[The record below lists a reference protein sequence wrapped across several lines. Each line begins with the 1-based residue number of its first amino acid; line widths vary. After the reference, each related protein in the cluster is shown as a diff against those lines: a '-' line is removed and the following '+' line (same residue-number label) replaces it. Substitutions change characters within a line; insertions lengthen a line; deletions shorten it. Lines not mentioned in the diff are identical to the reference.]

1 MILSNTLNPNLVALF
16 YADWNIRIYRS
27 EIQDSTIRLF
37 ARRTGKRSQC
47 PNCLKSSRS
56 VRSSYTRTL
65 TDLPMAANAVFISLK
80 IRRFACKNP
89 NCEKRIFSERCSD
102 LTNPYSRR
110 TERASSYLKQ
120 FLIEISSNKG
130 AYFSKLMNIPISNNT
145 CLRLVKSMVMPV
157 DDNLLCV
164 GIDDWAKRKG
174 MNYGSIIV
182 NADTGRPIDLLNS
195 RDSSDVVE
203 WLSGHQEIKYVTRD
217 RATSYASAITKAIPE
232 AKQIA
237 DRFHLVK
244 NLGDAIQEEIRHEYG
259 HLKEVAKNI
268 YAAAEAKKSMKVILN
283 AQNDVKDNVKLE
295 VSSVMIEKR
304 EKLLQMTKMK
314 KDGHNISDIARKT
327 QTDRATVV
335 KYLEHGI
342 PSPRIRDTRVNYNKY
357 ITEINHMVSLEINP
371 TAMFKSLKNIG
382 LKCCERSFTR
392 WFNIKFH
399 DYQHKWNRACHEPLK
414 ITKPGIWI
422 NYIPPVRKLSIF
434 VTNPDYGVAKD
445 TGECSMEKEIVDAL
459 VNEIPLLSSLRKLYI
474 NFRNILKGGCHQ
486 QLDVWIKNVQSI
498 GRKRI
503 DRFCN
508 GLKKDIAAVKNAITY
523 NWTNGLVEGNVNRLK
538 NKKREM
544 YGRCGFQLLRR
555 KVCLSKTG

>member
-1 MILSNTLNPNLVALF
+1 LILSNSPNPNLVALL
-16 YADWNIRIYRS
+16 YADWKIRIYHL
-27 EIQDSTIRLF
+27 EIQNSTIRLF
-37 ARRTGKRSQC
+37 ARITGKRSKC

-56 VRSSYTRTL
+56 VRSCYFRTL
-65 TDLPMAANAVFISLK
+65 ADLPMATNAVLISLW
-80 IRRFACKNP
+80 IRRFACTNP
-89 NCEKRIFSERCSD
+89 NCEKRIFSERCSE
-102 LTNPYSRR
+102 LTSPYSRR
-110 TERASSYLKQ
+110 TERASLYLKQ
-120 FLIEISSNKG
+120 FIIEISSNKG

-145 CLRLVKSMVMPV
+145 CLRLVKSMAMPV
-157 DDNLLCV
+157 DDNLLCI

-182 NADTGRPIDLLNS
+182 NAETGRPIDLLNI
-195 RDSSDVVE
+195 RDSGDVVK

-217 RATSYASAITKAIPE
+217 RATSYASAITKALPQ

-244 NLGDAIQEEIRHEYG
+244 NLGDAIQEEIKLEYS

-268 YAAAEAKKSMKVILN
+268 YEAIELKKSRKVILE
-283 AQNDVKDNVKLE
+283 ARNDVQDNVKME
-295 VSSVMIEKR
+295 MSSVMIQKR
-304 EKLLQMTKMK
+304 EKLFQITKMK
-314 KDGHNISDIARKT
+314 KDGHNISDIARRT
-327 QTDRATVV
+327 QTDRATIV

-342 PSPRIRDTRVNYNKY
+342 PSTRTRSTRVNYNRY
-357 ITEINHMVSLEINP
+357 IAEINHMVSLEINP

-414 ITKPGIWI
+414 ITKPQIWI
-422 NYIPPVRKLSIF
+422 NYIPPLRKLSIF
-434 VTNPDYGVAKD
+434 LTNPEYGVAKD
-445 TGECSMEKEIVDAL
+445 TGECSKEKEIVDVL
-459 VNEIPLLSSLRKLYI
+459 VNEIPLLSSLRNLYI
-474 NFRNILKGGCHQ
+474 NFRNILKGGCHEK
-486 QLDVWIKNVQSI
+486 LDIWIKNAQSI
-498 GRKRI
+498 GLKKI

-508 GLKKDIAAVKNAITY
+508 GLKKDIVAVKNAITY

-555 KVCLSKTG
+555 KVCLSVTG